1 MKQEPSWQKARR
13 LCRLSEEELSMA
25 QELGLHPGA
34 LIRGRPP
41 ASGRKETW
49 KDPPG
54 VRIRKLYEKKK
65 KKKEGPKHGKK

>member
-13 LCRLSEEELSMA
+13 LCRLSEEELAMA

-41 ASGRKETW
+41 VSGRKETW

-65 KKKEGPKHGKK
+65 KEGPKHGKK